1 MKKIALYLIMAAIF
15 SVGCDKIEG
24 PYLQISDRE
33 SVDVEFP
40 ELNPSGVYRKILME
54 EYTGHRCSN
63 CPAAHL
69 VLESLHDRY
78 GDTLAIVGIHATSL
92 ADPNIDYPYDFRTET
107 GNELANEFTIGTIPA
122 AVINRENHAGGWGR
136 DEWINKLA
144 EVDRSKVY
152 AAIQVIN
159 QPKSNGVI
167 KVNTKVTMLKE
178 YPHPVLLSIFIIED
192 GVIRPQLNGFDLIPD
207 YTHNHV
213 LRTSANGT
221 YGTPLTTSGILD
233 KGESYLYAKSVKT
246 ADTDWDLA
254 NCTAVVFLH
263 DRVNGEVLQVET
275 APLLVSDNK

>member
-1 MKKIALYLIMAAIF
+1 MAAIF

-24 PYLQISDRE
+24 PYLQISDNE

-40 ELNPSGVYRKILME
+40 ELNTSNVYRKILME
-54 EYTGHRCSN
+54 EYTAHRCSN
-63 CPAAHL
+63 CPAAHQL
-69 VLESLHDRY
+69 LDNLHDLY
-78 GDTLAIVGIHATSL
+78 GDTLAIVGIHATEL
-92 ADPNIDYPYDFRTET
+92 AATNIEYPYDFRTEA
-107 GNELANEFTIGTIPA
+107 GNELAKDFSISTIPA
-122 AVINRENHAGGWGR
+122 AVINRENHAGGYGR

-144 EVDRSKVY
+144 EVDRGNVY

-159 QPKSNGVI
+159 QPKSNGVV

-178 YPHPVLLSIFIIED
+178 YPHPVFLSIFICENGI
-192 GVIRPQLNGFDLIPD
+192 VKPQLRGLECIPD

-213 LRTSANGT
+213 LRAGANGT
-221 YGTPLTTSGILD
+221 YGIPLTTSGILE

>member
-1 MKKIALYLIMAAIF
+1 MAAIF

-24 PYLQISDRE
+24 PYLQISDNE

-40 ELNPSGVYRKILME
+40 ELNTSNVYRKILME
-54 EYTGHRCSN
+54 EYTAHRCSN
-63 CPAAHL
+63 CPAAHQL
-69 VLESLHDRY
+69 LDNLHDLY
-78 GDTLAIVGIHATSL
+78 GDTLAIVGIHATEL
-92 ADPNIDYPYDFRTET
+92 AATNIEYPYDFRTEA
-107 GNELANEFTIGTIPA
+107 GNELAKDFSISTIPA
-122 AVINRENHAGGWGR
+122 AVINRENHAGGYGR

-144 EVDRSKVY
+144 EVDRGNVY

-159 QPKSNGVI
+159 QPKSNSIV

-178 YPHPVLLSIFIIED
+178 YPHPVFLSIFICENGI
-192 GVIRPQLNGFDLIPD
+192 VKPQLRGLECIPD

-213 LRTSANGT
+213 LRAGANGT
-221 YGTPLTTSGILD
+221 YGIPLTTSGILE